1 MDILISSTSFI
12 PNYKSSWK
20 KLYNLTSN
28 LDFED
33 YNNIVM
39 SFNKLEHYDALILIF
54 FLQDIDITNH
64 KNLFDIVIENLTFS
78 LKSNKLIYV
87 SISSYCFNN
96 IIRESKK
103 QSELINLFNKF
114 KNKLYRLSKN
124 NSNLFIVDLDIVFSK
139 IGYENVFDSRN
150 WYFSHLRL
158 SNQGIELTDEVLYS
172 FIKRNNINPIKLL
185 LLDCDNTLW
194 GGIVGEDEI
203 NGLNIGNE
211 GLSLA
216 YKEFQIAIKQLKKE
230 LNLSF
235 QFLKNIGVETKNWIL
250 CYPYGAYNND
260 TIKIIKQ
267 MNCFMGLTT
276 KVGPVNLMEDNL
288 LKLRRYDTNVFPQ

>member
-203 NGLNIGNE
+203 NGLNIGKVANYRYE
-211 GLSLA
+211 KDNCTNHPSLLA
-216 YKEFQIAIKQLKKE
+216 NSIGSIAL
-230 LNLSF
+230 
-235 QFLKNIGVETKNWIL
+235 
-250 CYPYGAYNND
+250 
-260 TIKIIKQ
+260 
-267 MNCFMGLTT
+267 
-276 KVGPVNLMEDNL
+276 
-288 LKLRRYDTNVFPQ
+288 